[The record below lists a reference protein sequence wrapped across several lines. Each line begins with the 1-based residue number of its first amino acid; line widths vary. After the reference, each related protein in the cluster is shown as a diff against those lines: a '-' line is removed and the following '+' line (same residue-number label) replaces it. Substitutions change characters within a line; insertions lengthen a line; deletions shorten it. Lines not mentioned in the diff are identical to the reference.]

1 MDEPSLG
8 ASKQLTQATGNLKRC
23 IMLRVKTG
31 VQGLDKI
38 LKGGIP
44 SKSIILVCGGPGAGK
59 TIMTLQ
65 YLVTLAERG
74 EPVVYVSL
82 EEPMMKK
89 RENAFAFNWDIE
101 KYEKT
106 GLLRVLDLYT
116 VPNPR
121 RPASIIDRVS
131 GRKLFNLR
139 KAIAEAVETI
149 NAEHVI
155 VDPITSIL
163 VHEPRSSKKRL
174 IISRLFDT
182 IRDLGCTA
190 LVTSETLP
198 DENNFYLEHFLAD
211 GVFYLRS
218 SIINYNL
225 IKTIRVEKMRGT
237 MFDGQ
242 PRRYLITPKG
252 LQVFPSEPVIV

>member
-8 ASKQLTQATGNLKRC
+8 ANKKLPKPRRNLKGCTIR
-23 IMLRVKTG
+23 RVKTG

-38 LKGGIP
+38 LEGGIP

-74 EPVVYVSL
+74 EPIVYVSL

-89 RENAFAFNWDIE
+89 RENAVAFNWDIE
-101 KYEKT
+101 KYEKD

-121 RPASIIDRVS
+121 GSASIIDRVS
-131 GRKLFNLR
+131 GRKLPSLG
-139 KAIAEAVETI
+139 KAVVEAVETI
-149 NAEHVI
+149 DAKHVI
-155 VDPITSIL
+155 LDPITSIL
-163 VHEPRSSKKRL
+163 VHESRSSKKRL
-174 IISRLFDT
+174 IISMLFDT
-182 IRDLGCTA
+182 IRDLSCTA
-190 LVTSETLP
+190 LITSETLP

-225 IKTIRVEKMRGT
+225 VKTICVEKMRGT

-242 PRRYLITPKG
+242 PRRYLITSKG